1 MIMGAGRRGRGA
13 GQVSIPIWILER
25 RKTELKE
32 DRNMPDNNTK
42 Y

>member
-1 MIMGAGRRGRGA
+1 MIMVLVGGVRGA
-13 GQVSIPIWILER
+13 GQASVPIWIFKR

-42 Y
+42 H